1 MTTQD
6 DPTLARIRRARH
18 EISAE
23 CGHDPYRLV
32 EYYMQLQ
39 QQQHRDRLVSVVE
52 PAVQEK
58 SAA

>member
-39 QQQHRDRLVSVVE
+39 QQHRDRLVSVVE
-52 PAVQEK
+52 PAAQDK